1 MKQDV
6 VVEVPSTQRKRGA
19 KPGAE
24 YRWIHVSHLWAKQIR
39 IKQQSVKM
47 FVPATILRKKEV
59 ISNGF

>member
-6 VVEVPSTQRKRGA
+6 VVEVPNTRRKGGA

-24 YRWIHVSHLWAKQIR
+24 WRWVHVSHLWAKQIR
-39 IKQQSVKM
+39 IKQQPVKA

-59 ISNGF
+59 IADGF